1 MPINFFDFN
10 AIRLKVASPEN
21 ILSWSSGEV
30 TKPETINYRTQ
41 KPERDGLFCEKIFGP
56 IKDWECACGKYKRIR
71 YKGIVCDKCG
81 VEVTK
86 SVIRREK
93 MGHIKLVTPVTHIW
107 FLRGVPSKIGLI
119 LDMSIQNLEKVVY
132 FAGFIVT
139 EIKEEIKKDI
149 LKQIEDEFK
158 AAFSKLELEFNEQTN
173 QIKQKIFQ
181 ELNIKKDE
189 KINPKIKK
197 KLVEGIEI
205 YKQTYEEKLKKLK
218 NALKITLEEINS
230 IKLTKILSKNE
241 YQDLSLKYGHI
252 FEVGIG
258 AEAIY
263 KLLSKIDLEK
273 LAIVLEKEIIINKTL
288 KKEKMIRRLKLI
300 KNLINNKIKPEWMT
314 LTVVPILPPD
324 LRPMVQLDGG
334 RFASSDLNDLY
345 RRIINRNNRLK
356 RLIELNAP
364 EVICRNEKR
373 MLQEVVDNLIDN
385 SIRHSKTVV
394 ASTGQKRSLKSISDM
409 LKGKQG
415 RFRQNLLGKRVDYSG
430 RSVIVVGPHLKLDQ
444 CGIPKTMALELFK
457 PFVISQ
463 LIKQGYVHNIRS
475 AGYLIEEGRKE
486 VWDIL
491 ENITNKSFVLLNRAP
506 TLHRLGIQAF
516 KPILIEGKAIQIHP
530 MVCAAF
536 NADFDGDQMAV
547 HVPLTLEA
555 QKEAKEIMLSTKNLL
570 KPSTGD
576 PITTP
581 TQDMIVGA
589 FYLTYI
595 KKEDREKHL
604 TKEIKIFTSKNEA
617 LLAYDL
623 KKISLQEIIKV
634 RTEKGIIKAT
644 PGKIIFNSVLPTEL
658 KDYETVFDKK
668 MLVQLIK
675 KCHLIL
681 REEKT
686 AIILDKIKEI
696 TLKHLTQAGFS
707 WGMSELPD
715 LPQKYKIINLAE
727 EKVDEIQNQY
737 DEALLTQEERYNKI
751 IEIWTETKDKIIQL
765 CKGILDEGS
774 SAFYMIESGARGSI
788 TQITQMMGMKGL
800 VVNPKGEIIELPI
813 KSSFKEGFD
822 VLEYFISS
830 HGARKGLSDTALRT
844 SSAGYLTRRLAD
856 VAQGVITT
864 EEDCKDKEGFVLF
877 KEMNEKIGEPLIK
890 RILGRVILENI
901 IDPKTKKILIKKG
914 ELISFEKFK
923 LIEKLDLKQIK
934 IRSTLS
940 CKSLSGICQKCYG
953 WDLGYN
959 RLVNLGVAVGVI
971 AAQSIGEPGTQL
983 TMRTF
988 HTGGVA
994 GRDITQGL
1002 PRVEEIFE
1010 ARSTKRKAI
1019 ISEVDGKII
1028 EIEEDKNKK
1037 VLIKCEG
1044 TSEDSYKIKDIRE
1057 QQILVKEGQKIKKGD
1072 IILKQGKKKKEII
1085 ALRSGQIKILKNE
1098 IKIIFSEEKIKEYLI
1113 PSGYILKVKENE
1125 LVTMGDALTEGNLDL
1140 EELFRFKGRQAV
1152 QKYILEEIQ
1161 YIYSS
1166 QGQKVSDKHL
1176 EIIIRQ
1182 MFSRVFVQDPGG
1194 SEFLKG
1200 EIISKLFFTKIN
1212 KKLLEE
1218 KKPLIKVKELFLGI
1232 TRVSLLT
1239 ESFLS
1244 AASFQETARVLI
1256 DAAITGHVDELKG
1269 LKENVII
1276 GRLIPV
1282 GTGFKDLRI

>member
-1 MPINFFDFN
+1 MPMNFLDFN
-10 AIRLKVASPEN
+10 AIRLRVASPEN

-56 IKDWECACGKYKRIR
+56 VKDWECACGKYKRIR

-107 FLRGVPSKIGLI
+107 FLRGVPSKIGLL
-119 LDMSIQNLEKVVY
+119 LDMSVQNLEKVVY
-132 FAGFIVT
+132 FAGFIVY
-139 EIKEEIKKDI
+139 EIKEDAKNDI
-149 LKQIEDEFK
+149 LKQIENEFK
-158 AAFSKLELEFNEQTN
+158 TAFSDLELKFNKQVN
-173 QIKQKIFQ
+173 QIKQKVFQ
-181 ELNIKKDE
+181 ESNLKKND
-189 KINPKIKK
+189 KILKK
-197 KLVEGIEI
+197 KLTEEIKI
-205 YKQTYEEKLKKLK
+205 YKQTHEEELKKLK
-218 NALKITLEEINS
+218 NALKVTLEEING
-230 IKLTKILSKNE
+230 IKLTRILSKNE
-241 YQDLSLKYGHI
+241 YQELSLKYGHI

-263 KLLSKIDLEK
+263 KLLSKINLEK
-273 LAIVLEKEIIINKTL
+273 LAITLEKEAIEDKTL
-288 KKEKMIRRLKLI
+288 KKEKTIRRLKLI
-300 KNLINNKIKPEWMT
+300 KNLIFNKIRPEWMV
-314 LTVVPILPPD
+314 LTVIPILPPD

-385 SIRHSKTVV
+385 TIRHSKTVT
-394 ASTGQKRSLKSISDM
+394 ASTGQKRNLKSLSDM

-475 AGYLIEEGRKE
+475 AGYLIEEGKKE

-530 MVCAAF
+530 MVCTAF

-547 HVPLTLEA
+547 HVPLTAEA
-555 QKEAKEIMLSTKNLL
+555 IKEAKNIMLSSKNLL

-589 FYLTYI
+589 FYLTYV
-595 KKEDREKHL
+595 KKIDRETPPKN
-604 TKEIKIFTSKNEA
+604 IKIFTSKNEV

-634 RTEKGIIKAT
+634 RTENGIIEAT
-644 PGKIIFNSVLPTEL
+644 PGKIIFNSVLPHEL
-658 KDYETVFDKK
+658 KDYKAIFDKK
-668 MLVQLIK
+668 TLVQLIK
-675 KCHLIL
+675 KCHLIF

-686 AIILDKIKEI
+686 AVILDKIKNI

-751 IEIWTETKDKIIQL
+751 IEIWTDTKDQIVQL
-765 CKGILDEGS
+765 CKDVLNEES

-788 TQITQMMGMKGL
+788 TQVTQMMGMKGL

-844 SSAGYLTRRLAD
+844 SSAGYLTRRLVD
-856 VAQGVITT
+856 VAQGMVIS
-864 EEDCKDKEGFVLF
+864 EEDCGDSEGFVLT
-877 KEMNEKIGEPLIK
+877 KEMNEKIGETLIK

-914 ELISFEKFK
+914 ELVSFEKFT
-923 LIEKLDLKQIK
+923 LIEKLDLKEIK
-934 IRSTLS
+934 IRSVLS
-940 CKSLSGICQKCYG
+940 CKSSSGICKKCYG

-959 RLVNLGVAVGVI
+959 KIVEQGVAVGVI

-1010 ARSTKRKAI
+1010 AHSTKRKAI

-1028 EIEEDKNKK
+1028 NIEEESGNKK
-1037 VLIKCEG
+1037 VFIKHEG
-1044 TSEDSYKIKDIRE
+1044 TSADSYKIKNDSE
-1057 QQILVKEGQKIKKGD
+1057 QQILVKDGQKIKKGD
-1072 IILKQGKKKKEII
+1072 ILFKQGKKEKEIV
-1085 ALRSGQIKILKNE
+1085 ALKSGKVKILKNE
-1098 IKIIFSEEKIKEYLI
+1098 IKITFSEEKTQEYLI
-1113 PSGYILKVKENE
+1113 PIGYILKVQQGD
-1125 LVTMGDALTEGNLDL
+1125 LITMGDALTEGNLDL
-1140 EELFRFKGRQAV
+1140 EELFRFKGKQAA

-1176 EIIIRQ
+1176 EMIIRQ
-1182 MFSRVFVQDPGG
+1182 MFSRIFIQDPGD

-1200 EIISKLFFTKIN
+1200 ETISQLLFTKTN

-1218 KKPLIKVKELFLGI
+1218 KKSLIKGKELLLGI

-1256 DAAITGHVDELKG
+1256 DAAITGRVDELKG

-1276 GRLIPV
+1276 GRLIPA
-1282 GTGFKDLRI
+1282 GTGYFKK